1 MNKILLVLFT
11 IFIVLSI
18 FYFSIKIIA
27 KKVKIMQAA
36 VMAVEVTVVAVM
48 AVEVM
53 VAVVITE
60 EVITVAVEATED
72 GQWVQV
78 EDGLGIIR
86 IILIIHIIRVQ
97 IAHLHLLLHLH
108 RMKRNKCLVKV

>member
-18 FYFSIKIIA
+18 FYFSMKNNC
-27 KKVKIMQAA
+27 
-36 VMAVEVTVVAVM
+36 
-48 AVEVM
+48 
-53 VAVVITE
+53 E
-60 EVITVAVEATED
+60 ESENYA
-72 GQWVQV
+72 GGGHGGGGHGGGGHHGGGHHGGGRGYGGWSM
-78 EDGLGIIR
+78 GSSGGWPWYYPYF
-86 IILIIHIIRVQ
+86 LIIHIIRVQ